1 MEKLFEEWSGDR
13 CVNIVSLSAHGSNR
27 RYYRIKGNAKQCL
40 VAVNGD
46 VRENEAFYY
55 YSDYFKKIGVNV
67 PEVYAVSADRTTYL
81 LEDLGDTTLY
91 DYLQQKKTDNSVYD
105 DDTIAI
111 YKRVIDCLLQI
122 QFGGQNI
129 DYSYSYPREV
139 FDEQSVRWDLNYFK
153 YNFLKLAYIPFDEQ
167 LLENDFDTLVSYLS
181 RIDSATFLYR
191 DFQSR
196 NIMLVGEKNDLYF
209 IDYQGGRRG
218 PLHYDLASLLY
229 DAKAEMPIEVRQ
241 QLLNYYIDKLS
252 QLISID
258 SKQFEQEFYL
268 FVLLRIMQAMGAYG
282 YRGLYEGKEHFVK
295 SIANARSNMQW
306 ILQNKTLPI
315 VVPHLN
321 DVWHSIVDSKLLNQ
335 KVATFEQSEMLT
347 VSVNSFSFKRGYP
360 TDASGNGG
368 GFVFDCRALPNPG
381 RYPKYKNFTGR
392 DSEVIDFFKDYSEM
406 DEFLNLV
413 YDIVSRSVKRYQ
425 ERRFTNLQVN
435 FGCTGGQHRSV
446 YCAEKLAQYLKNNYS
461 CNVIVRHLEQEK

>member
-1 MEKLFEEWSGDR
+1 
-13 CVNIVSLSAHGSNR
+13 
-27 RYYRIKGNAKQCL
+27 
-40 VAVNGD
+40 
-46 VRENEAFYY
+46 
-55 YSDYFKKIGVNV
+55 
-67 PEVYAVSADRTTYL
+67 
-81 LEDLGDTTLY
+81 
-91 DYLQQKKTDNSVYD
+91 
-105 DDTIAI
+105 
-111 YKRVIDCLLQI
+111 
-122 QFGGQNI
+122 
-129 DYSYSYPREV
+129 
-139 FDEQSVRWDLNYFK
+139 
-153 YNFLKLAYIPFDEQ
+153 
-167 LLENDFDTLVSYLS
+167 
-181 RIDSATFLYR
+181 
-191 DFQSR
+191 
-196 NIMLVGEKNDLYF
+196 
-209 IDYQGGRRG
+209 
-218 PLHYDLASLLY
+218 
-229 DAKAEMPIEVRQ
+229 MPIEVRQ

-295 SIANARSNMQW
+295 SIAHARSNMQW

-321 DVWHSIVDSKLLNQ
+321 DVWHSIVESKLLNQ